1 MEFGLFCGGFVP
13 KGLWDLD
20 PATAEHERIMSE
32 IRLVQL
38 ADRTNWKYWWTTEHH
53 FLDEYSHISAN
64 EVLLPY
70 VAALTEQIHLGSG
83 IFNITPP
90 VNHPA
95 RVAER
100 VAMLDHLSE
109 GRFEFGTGRGSS
121 TTEQAGFGIGD
132 PDLTKD
138 MYDEVI
144 GEFVKMWSSTAY
156 SHEGRFFSM
165 PTRNVLPKPWVG
177 PHPPM
182 WVAAGNPSTFEK
194 AGRMGLGVLC
204 FTAGNPMQMAP
215 LIEVYKAAVAEAEPV
230 GAYVNDNVA
239 IVSQF
244 LCLEDGDAA
253 RDWVTRGGTAYHN
266 SLLFRYLDTF
276 PRPKGIPPWPE
287 ILPEPT
293 RAEIDKRIEAN
304 VSLVGTPEEC
314 IDALRKFEAVGC
326 DQLLMGPSST
336 TWPHDVMAEA
346 VELFGTQV
354 IPEFDHDPEH
364 STSRYRRE
372 AAGSPVTS

>member
-13 KGLWDLD
+13 KGLWGLD
-20 PATAEHERIMSE
+20 DRVAEHERIMSE
-32 IRLVQL
+32 VRLVQL

-53 FLDEYSHISAN
+53 FLEEYSHISAN

-70 VAALTEQIHLGSG
+70 VAALTERIHLGSG

-100 VAMLDHLSE
+100 VAMLDHLSD

-121 TTEQAGFGIGD
+121 TTEQAGFGIDD
-132 PDLTKD
+132 PDLTKE
-138 MYDEVI
+138 MFDEVI
-144 GEFVKMWSSTAY
+144 GEFARMWSSTSY
-156 SHEGRFFSM
+156 SHEGEWFSM
-165 PTRNVLPKPWVG
+165 PVRNVLPKPWLP

-230 GAYVNDNVA
+230 GDYVNDNVA

-244 LCLEDGDAA
+244 LCLEDGEAA
-253 RDWVTRGGTAYHN
+253 RDWVTRGSTAYHN

-287 ILPEPT
+287 LLPEPT
-293 RAEIDKRIEAN
+293 REEIDRRIESS
-304 VSLVGTPEEC
+304 VSVIGTPEQCVE
-314 IDALRKFEAVGC
+314 ALRKFEAVGC
-326 DQLLMGPSST
+326 DQILMGPSST
-336 TWPHDVMAEA
+336 TWPHAVMEEA
-346 VELFGTQV
+346 VELFGREV

-372 AAGSPVTS
+372 AFAPT

>member
-32 IRLVQL
+32 VRLVQL

-121 TTEQAGFGIGD
+121 TTEQAGFGIDD

-144 GEFVKMWSSTAY
+144 GEFVQDVVVDRRTRTRVASSRCRPATCCP
-156 SHEGRFFSM
+156 SRGSLR
-165 PTRNVLPKPWVG
+165 TRRCGW
-177 PHPPM
+177 PP
-182 WVAAGNPSTFEK
+182 ATRRPS
-194 AGRMGLGVLC
+194 RR
-204 FTAGNPMQMAP
+204 P
-215 LIEVYKAAVAEAEPV
+215 
-230 GAYVNDNVA
+230 GAWA
-239 IVSQF
+239 SAS
-244 LCLEDGDAA
+244 CASRPA
-253 RDWVTRGGTAYHN
+253 TRC
-266 SLLFRYLDTF
+266 R
-276 PRPKGIPPWPE
+276 W
-287 ILPEPT
+287 
-293 RAEIDKRIEAN
+293 
-304 VSLVGTPEEC
+304 
-314 IDALRKFEAVGC
+314 
-326 DQLLMGPSST
+326 
-336 TWPHDVMAEA
+336 
-346 VELFGTQV
+346 
-354 IPEFDHDPEH
+354 
-364 STSRYRRE
+364 RR
-372 AAGSPVTS
+372 